1 MKKTRLHHVD
11 AVDLQILSSLQ
22 VNGRLANSQL
32 AADVNLSAPSCLERT
47 KKLEKLGLIKGYSAV
62 LNPQL
67 LGQDLLVFVKIS
79 LAKSADP
86 RDDYAAFEER
96 LVPLAG
102 VLECHMVSGDFDYLL
117 KIRASDIQAYHNLL
131 NKYILSHP
139 GVRDSHSYIVL
150 REIKESTQLS
160 LDNVNASH

>member
-1 MKKTRLHHVD
+1 MKKSRLHHVD

-150 REIKESTQLS
+150 REIKESTRLS

>member
-1 MKKTRLHHVD
+1 MKKTRLHQID
-11 AVDLQILSSLQ
+11 TVDLQILSALQ
-22 VNGRLANSQL
+22 NNGRLTNAQL
-32 AADVNLSAPSCLERT
+32 SADINLSPPSCLERT
-47 KKLEKLGLIKGYSAV
+47 KKLEKLGLIKGYSTV
-62 LNPQL
+62 LDPQL

-86 RDDYAAFEER
+86 KDDYAAFENK
-96 LVPLAG
+96 LVPLAE

-117 KIRASDIQAYHNLL
+117 KIRASDIQAYHDLL

-150 REIKESTQLS
+150 REIKESTSIS
-160 LDNVNASH
+160 LDNVNINN